1 MKKNVI
7 NCRKHEF
14 VPGRTLRAT
23 VKTVNK
29 TGVVVKMPA
38 GRGSG
43 TILSRCWGSGI
54 ERERAF
60 AAIRPGDEFDVVV
73 RSYDARAMTL
83 ALVLVG
89 YEHLVPSTSHK
100 PNAVGQDVAQHQEAC
115 HRKPDFVPIAAG
127 TTFLWDAANLLGK
140 AGVENAARTFSAISD
155 SMSKQEYKTMFFI
168 ERRCLTWALHNQSS
182 AEEAA
187 ELDAFSRQCNVVV
200 VGNGGSGLG
209 EADCAILQMAEAL
222 PGSICVTCDR
232 YEDYAHAYPG
242 IVGTNRIRSFS
253 VAKMSDKTI
262 VLVDGVAHALVVE
275 DGLKSEAIGPCTPP
289 AEMMAQT
296 PTASPVATPS
306 VVAPAQAV
314 EAYAAKSCRG
324 LFAVADKYVR
334 RGDAQGAV
342 RLYARVAKR
351 NPAAYYALA
360 EMYREG
366 RAVCSDSKKA
376 RHYERLA
383 RASEKRRREC
393 SLRER
398 RMRAEAIRGDRHSVA
413 HFAAK
418 RRAALSLTIF
428 GERHDKIVES
438 RMRRRARGS
447 MGGIHK
453 CAA

>member
-7 NCRKHEF
+7 DCGKHEF
-14 VPGRTLRAT
+14 VPGRTLIAT
-23 VKTVNK
+23 AKDVNK
-29 TGVVVKMPA
+29 TGVMVRMPG

-43 TILSRCWGSGI
+43 IISSRCWGAGI
-54 ERERAF
+54 ERERAL
-60 AAIRPGDEFDVVV
+60 AAIRPGDEFDVIV
-73 RSYDARAMTL
+73 RSYDARTMTL

-89 YEHLVPSTSHK
+89 YERLVSSRSHK
-100 PNAVGQDVAQHQEAC
+100 PNAVGQDVAQHQEAS

-127 TTFLWDAANLLGK
+127 TTFLWDAANLLGM

-187 ELDAFSRQCNVVV
+187 ELDAFSRQGNVVV
-200 VGNGGSGLG
+200 VGDGGSGLG

-222 PGSICVTCDR
+222 PGSICVTRDR
-232 YEDYAHAYPG
+232 YEDYAHVYPG
-242 IVGTNRIRSFS
+242 VVGTNRIRSFS

-275 DGLKSEAIGPCTPP
+275 DGLKSEVIGPCTPP
-289 AEMMAQT
+289 AEKRAQI
-296 PTASPVATPS
+296 PTASPVATPA

-314 EAYAAKSCRG
+314 EADTAKSCRG

-366 RAVCSDSKKA
+366 RAVCADGKKA

-393 SLRER
+393 ILRER
-398 RMRAEAIRGDRHSVA
+398 RMRAEAIRSDRHSVA

-438 RMRRRARGS
+438 RMLRRARGS
-447 MGGIHK
+447 MGGVHK

>member
-7 NCRKHEF
+7 DCEKHEF
-14 VPGRTLRAT
+14 VPGRSLRAT
-23 VKTVNK
+23 VKDVNK
-29 TGVVVKMPA
+29 TGVMVRMPG

-43 TILSRCWGSGI
+43 IISSRCWGVGI
-54 ERERAF
+54 ERERAL
-60 AAIRPGDEFDVVV
+60 AAIRPGDEFDVIV
-73 RSYDARAMTL
+73 RSYDARTLTL

-89 YEHLVPSTSHK
+89 CERLVSSRSHK
-100 PNAVGQDVAQHQEAC
+100 PNAVGQDVAQHQEAS

-127 TTFLWDAANLLGK
+127 TTFLWDAANLLGM

-187 ELDAFSRQCNVVV
+187 ELDAFSRQGNVVV
-200 VGNGGSGLG
+200 VGDGGSGLG

-222 PGSICVTCDR
+222 PGSICVTRDR
-232 YEDYAHAYPG
+232 YEDYAHVYPG

-253 VAKMSDKTI
+253 AVKMSDKTM
-262 VLVDGVAHALVVE
+262 VLVDGVAHALTLE
-275 DGLKSEAIGPCTPP
+275 CGPKLDEVGPSAP
-289 AEMMAQT
+289 SAEEWTQT
-296 PTASPVATPS
+296 PTASPVADS
-306 VVAPAQAV
+306 AIEVPAQT
-314 EAYAAKSCRG
+314 AKFIIAGKRRG
-324 LFAVADKYVR
+324 LFAVADECAR
-334 RGDAQGAV
+334 RGDAQGAA

-351 NPAAYYALA
+351 DPAAYYSLA

-366 RAVCSDSKKA
+366 RAVRADSKKA

-398 RMRAEAIRGDRHSVA
+398 RMRAEAIRSDRHSVA

-418 RRAALSLTIF
+418 RRAALSLAIF
-428 GERHDKIVES
+428 GERHEMMFGHRRIMLPRHD
-438 RMRRRARGS
+438 RMYIHGRA
-447 MGGIHK
+447 
-453 CAA
+453 A